1 MIVGCSIYIYI
12 YIFFSLRIL
21 HALLR
26 FCRPLLIE
34 MISSRK
40 PMFHVYRKGRT
51 RHPGRY
57 ASRTMECGVHG
68 TRFDYR
74 PACNCNQKLWRCGG
88 VYFHSPTELH
98 ETIRGPSDRSRFKL
112 PGQHVFGS
120 FENWEI
126 IVIDHRS
133 SMISSI
139 IFYPVDRISISRIP
153 KFLKHR
159 L

>member
-1 MIVGCSIYIYI
+1 MYTTSRLFGLVVKLPNASLVRGPAFDDCRLLYIYI
-12 YIFFSLRIL
+12 YNIFFSLRIL

-120 FENWEI
+120 FEN
-126 IVIDHRS
+126 
-133 SMISSI
+133 
-139 IFYPVDRISISRIP
+139 
-153 KFLKHR
+153 
-159 L
+159 